1 LKFALKKRINV
12 SFFIFVG
19 FGFLGSSRTWE
30 GDESLLFKDS
40 ETEKNV
46 YLNYENYETR
56 RVKEPKKSEKVSKE
70 LVVRNKQ
77 K

>member
-1 LKFALKKRINV
+1 M
-12 SFFIFVG
+12 FIFVG
-19 FGFLGSSRTWE
+19 FGFLDSSKTWKGE
-30 GDESLLFKDS
+30 ESLLFKDS

-56 RVKEPKKSEKVSKE
+56 RVKKPKKRKKVSKE
-70 LVVRNKQ
+70 LIVRNKQ